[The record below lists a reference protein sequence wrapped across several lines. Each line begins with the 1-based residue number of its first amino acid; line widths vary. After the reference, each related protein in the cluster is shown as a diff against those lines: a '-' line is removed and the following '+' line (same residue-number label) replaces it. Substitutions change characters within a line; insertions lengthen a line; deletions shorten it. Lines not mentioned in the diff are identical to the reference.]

1 MRKGGRVSMRKFH
14 RLTVTTLLL
23 TALLVFIGL
32 CQPQLAPATA
42 ETTPPTPTLV
52 VSGLGTVSVAPDEG
66 KVVLAVV
73 TTDKLLAEA
82 LDRNTAAT
90 NKVVAAL
97 TDDGIK
103 SDQIETSNFSVW
115 PQYSYPG
122 ENDKD
127 RPPVIV
133 GYQVRNEITVTV
145 QDLAR
150 LGKIVDSA
158 LKTGANE
165 VVSISYEKQ
174 DSSQAVNLALKKA
187 CQQANA
193 KAQAIAAALGVQLG
207 RVVSVTESTSS
218 YNPSPPFQALK
229 ATSGYGAG
237 DVPIQPGK
245 LQVTATVNITFEL
258 K

>member
-1 MRKGGRVSMRKFH
+1 MRKF
-14 RLTVTTLLL
+14 RKQMITTLLL
-23 TALLVFIGL
+23 TTVFLLSGF
-32 CQPQLAPATA
+32 CQPRVAPATTDSG
-42 ETTPPTPTLV
+42 TTSPTLV
-52 VSGLGTVSVAPDEG
+52 VSGLGTVSVAPDQA
-66 KVVLAVV
+66 KVVLAIV
-73 TTDKLLAEA
+73 TTDKLLAKA
-82 LDRNTAAT
+82 LDQNTAAT
-90 NKVVAAL
+90 NKVIAAL
-97 TDDGIK
+97 ADAGIK
-103 SDQIETSNFSVW
+103 TDQIETSNFSVW

-127 RPPVIV
+127 RPPVII

-145 QDLAR
+145 HDLAR

-218 YNPSPPFQALK
+218 YNPYPPFRALE
-229 ATSGYGAG
+229 SGGYGAG

>member
-1 MRKGGRVSMRKFH
+1 MKKFR
-14 RLTVTTLLL
+14 RLTVTTLLV
-23 TALLVFIGL
+23 TGLLLFFGL
-32 CQPQLAPATA
+32 CQPGVAPATA
-42 ETTPPTPTLV
+42 ETATPTPTLV

-66 KVVLAVV
+66 KAVFAVV

-82 LDRNTAAT
+82 LDRNTDST
-90 NKVVAAL
+90 NKVIAAL
-97 TDDGIK
+97 RDFGIQ
-103 SDQIETSNFSVW
+103 SEQIETSNFAVW
-115 PQYSYPG
+115 PQYSYPR
-122 ENDKD
+122 ENEQD

-145 QDLAR
+145 RDLTR
-150 LGKIVDSA
+150 LGKIVDTA

-165 VVSISYEKQ
+165 VVSISYEKR

-187 CQQANA
+187 CQQANS

-218 YNPSPPFQALK
+218 YNPSPPFQALR
-229 ATSGYGAG
+229 ASSYDAAG
-237 DVPIQPGK
+237 EVPINPGK
-245 LQVTATVNITFEL
+245 LQVNATVNITFEL